1 MSEVSVGQSYQLN
14 NNNYIQA
21 NQGISKKF
29 SDFVGNLKIKPTE
42 MIELSSTFSLD
53 QEKFSLK
60 MHILILFLML
70 TKTL

>member
-42 MIELSSTFSLD
+42 MIELSSTFS
-53 QEKFSLK
+53 
-60 MHILILFLML
+60 
-70 TKTL
+70 